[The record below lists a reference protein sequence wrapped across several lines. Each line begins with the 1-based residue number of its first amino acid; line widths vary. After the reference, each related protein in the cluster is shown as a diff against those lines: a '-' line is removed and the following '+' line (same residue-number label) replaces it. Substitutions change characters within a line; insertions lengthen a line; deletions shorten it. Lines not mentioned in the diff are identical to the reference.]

1 MIIKDVISELRNS
14 LAALISLRDR
24 DPKII
29 DEIEQYVYEAL
40 ALKELDAFSLKFVFA
55 SLDMPGHL
63 GSSMLK
69 IFLPQI
75 NCYLYFS
82 AK

>member
-1 MIIKDVISELRNS
+1 MIIKDVISELRNC

-40 ALKELDAFSLKFVFA
+40 ALKELDAFSLDFVFA
-55 SLDMPGHL
+55 SLSAHVVL
-63 GSSMLK
+63 GSPMLK

-82 AK
+82 TK